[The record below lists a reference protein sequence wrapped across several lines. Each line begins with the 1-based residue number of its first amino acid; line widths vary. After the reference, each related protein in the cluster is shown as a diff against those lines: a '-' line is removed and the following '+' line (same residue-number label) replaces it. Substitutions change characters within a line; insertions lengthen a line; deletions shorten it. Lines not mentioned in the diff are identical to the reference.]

1 MKIYGVNDL
10 ITQHID
16 SGYDLEFSLNFDM
29 NPLFYPYN

>member
-16 SGYDLEFSLNFDM
+16 SGYDLEFDM